1 MNVVNDSKTMEKALA
16 VDAGEPRRPKFTLY
30 RAIWQAVT
38 ASTVSIICLAFIIA
52 IVSVA
57 IFAPYLAPHGPLD
70 INITK
75 PSQPPSGEF
84 PFGTDKLGRC
94 TLSRIMFGA
103 RATLAAGFIAVGIGS
118 SLGLALGLLAG
129 YCGKWVGTGIMLV
142 VDLLIAFPY
151 FLLAVVI
158 VAALGASLQSAM
170 IATGIWTFPFY
181 TRLIRATTLS
191 VKQRPFIEAAR
202 MSGETD
208 AGIIIRYILPNCL
221 SVVIVLST
229 TYFAQAILMASG
241 LSFLGLGAQ
250 PPNPEWGAMTAI
262 GREYMMSDPLALF
275 IPSVFILFTA
285 LSFNLIGDT
294 LRDVLDPRL
303 RGIM

>member
-1 MNVVNDSKTMEKALA
+1 MNA
-16 VDAGEPRRPKFTLY
+16 VDDIKTIKKTLTVDAERTGRVKFTLY
-30 RAIWQAVT
+30 RAFWQAVT
-38 ASTVSIICLAFIIA
+38 SSKISTICLTFIVV
-52 IVSVA
+52 IVLVA

-70 INITK
+70 INIFK
-75 PSQPPSGEF
+75 PTQPISWEY
-84 PFGTDKLGRC
+84 PFGSDKLGRC
-94 TLSRIMFGA
+94 TLSRIIFGA
-103 RATLAAGFIAVGIGS
+103 RATLAAGFIAVSIGA
-118 SLGLALGLLAG
+118 SLGLLLGLLAG
-129 YCGKWVGTGIMLV
+129 YCGRCVDTGIMLV
-142 VDLLIAFPY
+142 VDLLLAFPY
-151 FLLAVVI
+151 FLLAVLI

-181 TRLIRATTLS
+181 TRLLRAATLS
-191 VKQRPFIEAAR
+191 VKERPFIEAAR
-202 MSGETD
+202 MSGESHV
-208 AGIIIRYILPNCL
+208 GIIFRYILPNCL

-262 GREYMMSDPLALF
+262 GREYMLSDPLALF
-275 IPSVFILFTA
+275 IPSAFILVTA

-303 RGIM
+303 RGMM